1 MKRMIAMLLC
11 LSMVFGLLPAVAT
24 AQEQTPVQTVVTA
37 EELPGVS
44 RVDDLQLPQKQSHRL
59 HGDDEIVTVIVE
71 LEEKPLLADFEAK
84 SGSSVGSQVSAYLT
98 AAATEAAALKN
109 RQDNLVQVMGKAV
122 GMELNVTGRYV
133 NAVNAVT
140 VRVPYG
146 KIDSLRAVE
155 GVRSVN
161 VERVFSRPVTTS
173 GELIEGD
180 FGHSYNMTDLGE
192 VWAAGYTGQGML
204 VAVLDTGLD
213 LTYTSWGSF
222 ETGVRRVHE
231 AFTDNS
237 FRSDLTDADLR
248 YTSDSLA
255 RFLQTTQLIST
266 TGMDGQKNTFVRLYG
281 LEKCEELVKEHTEA
295 AIDALDVFE
304 DSEFM
309 RELALSLVGREM

>member
-11 LSMVFGLLPAVAT
+11 LSMVLGLLPTVAT
-24 AQEQTPVQTVVTA
+24 AQEAQSVQTVVTA

-59 HGDDEIVTVIVE
+59 YEDDEIVTVIVE
-71 LEEKPLLADFEAK
+71 LEENPLLTGFQAK

-109 RQDNLVQVMGKAV
+109 RQDSLVQVMGKAV

-146 KIDSLRAVE
+146 KLEALRAVE

-161 VERVFSRPVTTS
+161 VERVFSRPVTTA
-173 GELIEGD
+173 GALIEGD

-213 LTYTSWGSF
+213 LTYTSWGNF
-222 ETGVRRVHE
+222 
-231 AFTDNS
+231 
-237 FRSDLTDADLR
+237 
-248 YTSDSLA
+248 
-255 RFLQTTQLIST
+255 
-266 TGMDGQKNTFVRLYG
+266 
-281 LEKCEELVKEHTEA
+281 
-295 AIDALDVFE
+295 
-304 DSEFM
+304 
-309 RELALSLVGREM
+309 